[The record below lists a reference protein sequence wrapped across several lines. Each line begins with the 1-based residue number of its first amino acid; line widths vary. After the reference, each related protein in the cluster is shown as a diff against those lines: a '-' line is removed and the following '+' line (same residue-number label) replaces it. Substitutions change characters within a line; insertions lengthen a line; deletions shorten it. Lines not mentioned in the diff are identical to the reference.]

1 MTIEII
7 GILTLAIAF
16 AGIFR
21 DPSFLVYSLFCATLL
36 GSAAAFILTSL
47 GGTNIS
53 PAHLLLG
60 FLAFKLLVDK
70 TIAKNAFD
78 GLTLGQPGFWLLLT
92 VTYSAFS
99 AYFMPILFAGQ
110 TIVYPVRI
118 VGSNVYTD
126 PLGPST
132 ANFTQ
137 SIYLIGDFVC
147 FFILSGY
154 ARSSSGLRT
163 LSNAALATI
172 VLNLIFAVLDLA
184 TFATGTTDLLSF
196 IRNANYALLNDEEL
210 VGFKR
215 IVGSFIEASS
225 FGAATIGYFA
235 YTMKLWL
242 LGVRP
247 RLTGGLAAGSLTAL
261 IFSTSTTAYVGLALF
276 LIFLFFEICLHGA
289 LHRMTKQMVMLLIGV
304 PFVILMFCL
313 AVGLN
318 DPAVSYIQ
326 NLADMMVFNKMSTQ
340 SGYERS
346 SWNAQAL
353 QTFFDTYGFGAGNGS
368 LRASS
373 FPLAVL
379 GSLGIVGAILFG
391 LFFAGVFFAKAQL
404 WNSNRIDD
412 ANRQAAKSACV
423 AILITATIS
432 NPLTD
437 MGLSFFV
444 FAAIACSRPLY
455 SYLGAAKGR
464 YLGLPSVDTH
474 SLPNNSNFKT
484 ALRFGRDLS

>member
-1 MTIEII
+1 
-7 GILTLAIAF
+7 
-16 AGIFR
+16 
-21 DPSFLVYSLFCATLL
+21 
-36 GSAAAFILTSL
+36 
-47 GGTNIS
+47 
-53 PAHLLLG
+53 
-60 FLAFKLLVDK
+60 
-70 TIAKNAFD
+70 
-78 GLTLGQPGFWLLLT
+78 
-92 VTYSAFS
+92 
-99 AYFMPILFAGQ
+99 
-110 TIVYPVRI
+110 
-118 VGSNVYTD
+118 
-126 PLGPST
+126 
-132 ANFTQ
+132 
-137 SIYLIGDFVC
+137 
-147 FFILSGY
+147 
-154 ARSSSGLRT
+154 
-163 LSNAALATI
+163 
-172 VLNLIFAVLDLA
+172 
-184 TFATGTTDLLSF
+184 
-196 IRNANYALLNDEEL
+196 
-210 VGFKR
+210 
-215 IVGSFIEASS
+215 
-225 FGAATIGYFA
+225 
-235 YTMKLWL
+235 
-242 LGVRP
+242 
-247 RLTGGLAAGSLTAL
+247 
-261 IFSTSTTAYVGLALF
+261 
-276 LIFLFFEICLHGA
+276 
-289 LHRMTKQMVMLLIGV
+289 MTKQMVMLLIGV